1 MGRGHESRAAVRT
14 GCGPHRGRSRPR
26 DVCVAARTRG
36 CLPAPSRS
44 DASVHWRGQN
54 PGPRPKVPVGPSG
67 AGSPWGTAS
76 LQTAGGAGA
85 SLSCSCQGPH
95 RPGRAATHCPLQ
107 AKPRGTAKDT
117 PVCGLCSQRG
127 PGLAGLGRD
136 NPVSGCARD
145 ATASGPSVGTWV
157 KHLASLFPR
166 ASADKSHRLASPTV
180 GVKCFV
186 NGRRCASL
194 GDRFMNH
201 R

>member
-1 MGRGHESRAAVRT
+1 MSVWLQGPGAASQPPRGPMLLSTDAVRIPAR
-14 GCGPHRGRSRPR
+14 GPRSLWARVGPAHRG
-26 DVCVAARTRG
+26 ARR
-36 CLPAPSRS
+36 
-44 DASVHWRGQN
+44 
-54 PGPRPKVPVGPSG
+54 
-67 AGSPWGTAS
+67 S

-117 PVCGLCSQRG
+117 PVCGLCVQRG

-145 ATASGPSVGTWV
+145 AAPLGPSVGTWV

-166 ASADKSHRLASPTV
+166 ASADKSHRLVSPTV